1 MLPQA
6 FVIPSESGFL
16 GLQGAAELHIVQERQ
31 AIRGLLATLRR
42 GKEMLSARAFR
53 AQLVMQGQREIFDYW
68 LRSADGRR
76 MPARSDLDPLKVPRL
91 LPHLGLIDL
100 RDGPAEA
107 SFRLAGTRL
116 HEIYGQEITGMR
128 ADDVFSGDA
137 ASYWRRVHDRVV
149 DMGVP
154 LHGVLRGPAQGRD
167 HVVLFWLRLPLSE
180 DGDRV
185 DRILC
190 YDAAAPMPELRASA
204 EPSHLCHRRVY
215 AQARSQPRRVQFG

>member
-1 MLPQA
+1 
-6 FVIPSESGFL
+6 
-16 GLQGAAELHIVQERQ
+16 
-31 AIRGLLATLRR
+31 
-42 GKEMLSARAFR
+42 MLSARAFR
-53 AQLVMQGQREIFDYW
+53 AQLVMQGQRELFDYW

-100 RDGPAEA
+100 RAGLAEA

-116 HEIYGQEITGMR
+116 HEIYGQEVTGMR

-154 LHGVLRGPAQGRD
+154 LHGVVRGPAQGRD

-190 YDAAAPMPELRASA
+190 YDAAAPMPEWRASQ
-204 EPSHLCHRRVY
+204 EPSQVCHRRVY
-215 AQARSQPRRVQFG
+215 AQARSQPRRVEFG